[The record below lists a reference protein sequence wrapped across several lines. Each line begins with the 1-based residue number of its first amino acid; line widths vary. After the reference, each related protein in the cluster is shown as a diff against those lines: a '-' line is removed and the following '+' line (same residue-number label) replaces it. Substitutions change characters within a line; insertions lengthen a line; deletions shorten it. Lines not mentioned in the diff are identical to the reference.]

1 MQLNLIFFILRH
13 GSSLMLKNVN
23 SDQVLCLV
31 RCLSVWPVVLI
42 GHMTRLGDY
51 FDDDGDFKS

>member
-1 MQLNLIFFILRH
+1 
-13 GSSLMLKNVN
+13 MLKNVN

-42 GHMTRLGDY
+42 GHVTRLGDY
-51 FDDDGDFKS
+51 FDDDGDDGDDDDDSDDGDDGDFKS

>member
-1 MQLNLIFFILRH
+1 
-13 GSSLMLKNVN
+13 MLKNVN

-42 GHMTRLGDY
+42 GHVTRLGGY
-51 FDDDGDFKS
+51 FDDDSNDGDDGDFKS